1 MDIAIMQRGRAI
13 LALTVLVLASSCYQE
28 EEMFLQDDLHGMK
41 KMTVEASW
49 DDGPETRTVRQSDGR
64 IFWSPGD
71 KINLFYGS
79 SPGSEFTATIT
90 EPSATA
96 PFEGYLLAATGASEQ
111 GVATQTFWGVYPY
124 DAANTCDGTGVYLT
138 VKGTQVS
145 SPGSFGNGMNPAVA
159 NSPGL
164 SLSFKNVG
172 SWFVFSVLSSG
183 VTSVTFSGNNG
194 EDIAGKVHVTLDS
207 SGKPVSEVVEG
218 EGLKS
223 ITVTPENG
231 NEFIPNTDYYITLLP
246 QTLSQGYTFTMYTGD
261 GKVAIRKTESS
272 KTFVLSQHSTG
283 RKIDKDLPWQ
293 TLYVD
298 MGDGVMWATMN
309 VGASSPQ
316 DFGDYFAWGETT
328 TKDNYSWSTYSYGT
342 ESNLTKYNSADGL
355 TRLQP
360 GDDAATVNWGGD
372 WRTPTEE
379 EWAWLTNDNNCTWTK
394 SYNPYG
400 YTVTSRINGNSIFL
414 PLAGYYWEQPNSNYT
429 GYYWSS
435 DLSSTYLYEARMR
448 MFDSG
453 STNSM
458 TDSNRSVGRSVRP
471 VRGQSAAE
479 RYVELGPGVKWAK
492 MNIGASSPEESGD
505 YFAWGETRPKSEY
518 SSTNYAF
525 GTYRALTKYVN
536 NAEYGTVDG
545 RTALLPVDDAATAA
559 WGGDWRTPTQEE
571 WNWLESNCTM
581 ESATENGVSGY
592 RYTSNVSGYTDK
604 SIFIPRAGFYSYNNP
619 TAVQAGF
626 SYWTSVMC
634 DDGAPYSAWMVNP
647 SNNRAERYTGRPIRA
662 VYMPRVALTSLAIR
676 EESVT
681 VGMELKTLL
690 SIEYTPANATEHG
703 VIWTSSDESIA
714 TVSGYGEVTGVYPGT
729 ATITATSLDGGF
741 SASCTVKV
749 MMSYVDMGNGYEWGY
764 FNIGADSPSSPGDYF
779 AWGELYSK
787 DEFTTDNYTS
797 YLYNLYSQSSGNTYL
812 KPSNDVASRTWGT
825 DWRIPSKADWQWLI
839 DNCTWTSMSSS
850 GYRIYVIESNIT
862 HKKIYLPIAGVMW
875 GDAVSEQNDVPYY
888 WSSDLST
895 LTDGRAQVLTEE
907 WGEVC
912 IADKDRD
919 YGMQVRAVRRVSVDM
934 GNGLKWAVRNLGTSN
949 GAREYEYGGY
959 YSWGDAWS
967 KSDYSWATYRWMQ
980 EGEYNWKH
988 ITKYTFADNQ
998 TDGIWYDADG
1008 NFIGDGKT
1016 SLADYNYADDPA
1028 RIFWGGT
1035 WRTPTDAEWT
1045 WLRTNCT
1052 WTWTDNNQDSG
1063 IAGWIVTSNV
1073 SGFEGNSIFLPA
1085 AGERGGTNLINAGS
1099 CGSYWSSSL
1108 DKNHSGYAWD
1118 VYFNSEGVRR
1128 VSGFRFYGMAVRPVS
1143 E

>member
-471 VRGQSAAE
+471 VRGMSAASRE
-479 RYVELGPGVKWAK
+479 YVELGPGIKWAT
-492 MNIGASSPEESGD
+492 MNIGANSREEKGN
-505 YFAWGETRPKSEY
+505 YFAWGETVPKSSY
-518 SSTNYAF
+518 SWSNYAF
-525 GTYRALTKYVN
+525 GSETALTKYVSDSD
-536 NAEYGTVDG
+536 YGTPDG
-545 RTALLPVDDAATAA
+545 YQTLLPGDDAATVA
-559 WGGDWRTPTQEE
+559 WGGDWRTPTQQE
-571 WNWLESNCTM
+571 WAWLMDNC
-581 ESATENGVSGY
+581 
-592 RYTSNVSGYTDK
+592 
-604 SIFIPRAGFYSYNNP
+604 SI
-619 TAVQAGF
+619 
-626 SYWTSVMC
+626 YWTSI
-634 DDGAPYSAWMVNP
+634 DGVDGVWVQSRVTGYTNKGIFLPFTGFYYNSSLQSVLQADYWSSSLLPSNP
-647 SNNRAERYTGRPIRA
+647 SQAYRFNAWYADGEPGEEGYTFKGTINLGRQFGHTVRA
-662 VYMPRVALTSLAIR
+662 VYMPRVNVTGLALDMSSLSLEKGSTANLTPVFTPSDVT
-676 EESVT
+676 ES
-681 VGMELKTLL
+681 
-690 SIEYTPANATEHG
+690 G
-703 VIWTSSDESIA
+703 VLWTSSNVGVA
-714 TVSGYGEVTGVYPGT
+714 KVNGTGMVTAVGVGT
-729 ATITATSLDGGF
+729 ATITATSVDGGF
-741 SASCTVKV
+741 TSSCTITVT
-749 MMSYVDMGNGYEWGY
+749 MSYVDMGEGYLWAKT
-764 FNIGADSPSSPGDYF
+764 NLGANSPEEYGDYF
-779 AWGELYSK
+779 AWGEIAPK
-787 DEFTTDNYTS
+787 TN
-797 YLYNLYSQSSGNTYL
+797 YSQAGYTVSAYNSTDGKTILDPADDAVTQSS
-812 KPSNDVASRTWGT
+812 DWG
-825 DWRIPSKADWQWLI
+825 ADWHIPTIEEWEWLTA
-839 DNCTWTSMSSS
+839 NCTWEWTTQN
-850 GYRIYVIESNIT
+850 GVNGGKFTSNIT
-862 HKKIYLPIAGVMW
+862 GNSIFLPATGFKSGTSSAFV
-875 GDAVSEQNDVPYY
+875 GERAQY
-888 WSSDLST
+888 WSSSLYD
-895 LTDGRAQVLTEE
+895 DTENARTFSFYS
-907 WGEVC
+907 GHSPYTN
-912 IADKDRD
+912 RD
-919 YGMQVRAVRRVSVDM
+919 VRYNGRAVRPVRRAYVVM
-934 GNGLKWAVRNLGTSN
+934 GEDENGVLQKWATKNVGADSPEDYGDSFAWGETAPKDEYSWNTYAHGTS
-949 GAREYEYGGY
+949 
-959 YSWGDAWS
+959 SS
-967 KSDYSWATYRWMQ
+967 SL
-980 EGEYNWKH
+980 
-988 ITKYTFADNQ
+988 TKYVVDETYGIVDNK
-998 TDGIWYDADG
+998 TVLEVVDDAATA
-1008 NFIGDGKT
+1008 N
-1016 SLADYNYADDPA
+1016 
-1028 RIFWGGT
+1028 WGGT
-1035 WRTPTDAEWT
+1035 WRMPTYSEWL
-1045 WLRTNCT
+1045 WLKTNCT
-1052 WTWTDNNQDSG
+1052 WTWTDDYRG
-1063 IAGWIVTSNV
+1063 TGVAGEIVTATND
-1073 SGFEGNSIFLPA
+1073 NSIFLPA
-1085 AGERGGTNLINAGS
+1085 AGYWDRITHINAGS
-1099 CGSYWSSSL
+1099 KGYYWSSSL
-1108 DKNHSGYAWD
+1108 
-1118 VYFNSEGVRR
+1118 FNSESYRAWFVWFSSSNVGRDYF
-1128 VSGFRFYGMAVRPVS
+1128 FRSYGRSVRPVS
-1143 E
+1143 D